1 MKTVSKKLLSLLLVA
16 IMLVSAVPFQAFAA
30 EVDQTPAPETV
41 APETTEATVSDVI
54 EEPADQAVI
63 EDKLIV
69 TFVDADG
76 STLSYTNKAGDSVDC
91 IVEVSYGKTIPAAK
105 FPDKYLTLADG
116 EMIFSHWVYEGT
128 NVKFKRTESIHQDIT
143 LQAVY
148 KYPPVKVT
156 FKANGGKADFASKS
170 YEYGTTYADNGGL
183 PGAKREHYDFLGW
196 YSADGALVT
205 DDTMIASKSAYSLT
219 AQWAL
224 THYNVTFQA
233 YTDPEGADDSCWED
247 VEPYTFTVEDENAI
261 EAKSVLSTA
270 NGTFPTAADISEYF
284 ALEGWTIDGWEI
296 VETGKEAVSGKTTV
310 LSNITIRPIYKRSI
324 TLDACDTG
332 MTSRK
337 FTVTLGKRVP
347 ALPNPG
353 TREGYAFIGWYLDPE
368 ASEVVSLKADLSN
381 VSKHPFYYPA
391 MGDFYAGWAESKM
404 VYLYIYTNNN
414 TKDMVKLIRYY
425 DAPANG
431 LDLTEINLYGLYK
444 DYGKYD
450 DEGDTRHGWFT
461 PAQWKNYCLNPSVF
475 KDETTDY
482 VNGEYLEEDDVHE
495 FYIMLI
501 DNGNNNATNGNGGA
515 GGYGNTNNN
524 TKDPS
529 NPATGDMIGLPMFFM
544 VATAA
549 AAAFLLLNK
558 KRIVK

>member
-30 EVDQTPAPETV
+30 ETE
-41 APETTEATVSDVI
+41 EATVSEVVGD
-54 EEPADQAVI
+54 PAVQGVVT
-63 EDKLIV
+63 DKLIV

-76 STLSYTNKAGDSVDC
+76 STLSDAEGNDC
-91 IVEVSYGKTIPAAK
+91 IVEVKYGKTIPANK
-105 FPDKYLTLADG
+105 FPDKYLTLAEG

-128 NVKFKRTESIHQDIT
+128 NVHFKRTETIHQDIT

-196 YSADGALVT
+196 FDSYGILVT
-205 DDTMIASKSAYSLT
+205 DDTMIASKTAYSLT
-219 AQWAL
+219 AEWAL
-224 THYNVTFQA
+224 TYYNVTFQA
-233 YTDPEGADDSCWED
+233 YTDPEGADESGWEN
-247 VEPYTFTVEDENAI
+247 VEAFTFTYENENPI
-261 EAKSVLSTA
+261 QAKSVLSTDK
-270 NGTFPTAADISEYF
+270 GTFPTAAEISEYF
-284 ALEGWTIDGWEI
+284 ALDGWTIEGWE
-296 VETGKEAVSGKTTV
+296 VVATGAAATSGKTTV
-310 LSNITIRPIYKRSI
+310 LGDMVIRPIYKRSI
-324 TLDACDTG
+324 ILDACDTG

-353 TREGYAFIGWYLDPE
+353 TREGYAFIGWYLDAG
-368 ASEVVSLKADLSN
+368 ASEVVSLKADLST
-381 VSKHPFYYPA
+381 VSKHPYYYPA
-391 MGDFYAGWAESKM
+391 MGNFYAGWAESKM

-414 TKDMVKLIRYY
+414 TKDMVKLVRYY

-431 LDLTEINLYGLYK
+431 LDLTEINLYGLFS
-444 DYGKYD
+444 DYGKFD
-450 DEGDTRHGWFT
+450 DEGDAAHGWFT

-482 VNGEYLEEDDVHE
+482 VSGEYLEEDDVHE

-501 DNGNNNATNGNGGA
+501 DNGNNTNTGNGTGGA
-515 GGYGNTNNN
+515 GGYGNTNNS

-529 NPATGDMIGLPMFFM
+529 NPATGDMIGLSVFTM
-544 VATAA
+544 VSAAA

>member
-30 EVDQTPAPETV
+30 EVDETA

-54 EEPADQAVI
+54 EETAGQAVI
-63 EDKLIV
+63 EDKLTV
-69 TFVDADG
+69 TFVDSDG
-76 STLSYTNKAGDSVDC
+76 STISYTNKAGDTVDC
-91 IVEVSYGKTIPAAK
+91 IVEVSYGKTIPSNK
-105 FPDKYLTLADG
+105 FPDKFLTLADG
-116 EMIFSHWVYEGT
+116 EMVFSHWVYEGT
-128 NVKFKRTESIHQDIT
+128 NVRFKRTESIHQDIT

-156 FKANGGKADFASKS
+156 FKANGGKADFSSKS

-196 YSADGALVT
+196 FDAYGVKVEE
-205 DDTMIASKSAYSLT
+205 DTMIASKAAYSLT
-219 AQWAL
+219 AEWAL

-233 YTDPEGADDSCWED
+233 YTDAEGADESGWED
-247 VEPYTFTVEDENAI
+247 VEPFTFVDENAL
-261 EAKSVLSTA
+261 EAKSVLTTA
-270 NGTFPTAADISEYF
+270 NGTFPTAAEISEYF

-296 VETGKEAVSGKTTV
+296 VETGKEAISGKTTV
-310 LSNITIRPIYKRSI
+310 LSNIIVRPIYKKSI
-324 TLDACDTG
+324 ILDACDTG

-353 TREGYAFIGWYLDPE
+353 TREGYAFVGWYLDVD
-368 ASEVVSLKADLSN
+368 ATEVVSLKADLAT
-381 VSKHPFYYPA
+381 VAKHPYYYPA
-391 MGDFYAGWAESKM
+391 MGNFYAGWAESKM

-414 TKDMVKLIRYY
+414 TKDMVKLVRYY

-431 LDLTEINLYGLYK
+431 LDLTEINLYGLYS
-444 DYGKYD
+444 DYGKFD
-450 DEGDTRHGWFT
+450 DEGDVAHGWFT

-475 KDETTDY
+475 KDETTEY
-482 VNGEYLEEDDVHE
+482 VSGEYLEEDDVHE

-501 DNGNNNATNGNGGA
+501 DNGNNNTTGNGNGGA

-529 NPATGDMIGLPMFFM
+529 NPATGDMIGMSMFVM
-544 VATAA
+544 VSAAA

-558 KRIVK
+558 KRIMK

>member
-16 IMLVSAVPFQAFAA
+16 IMLVSAVPFRAFAA
-30 EVDQTPAPETV
+30 EVDETAAPETV
-41 APETTEATVSDVI
+41 EATVSDVI
-54 EEPADQAVI
+54 DDTAAQGVVT
-63 EDKLIV
+63 DKLIV

-76 STLSYTNKAGDSVDC
+76 STLCDANGNDC
-91 IVEVSYGKTIPAAK
+91 VVEVKYGKTIPSDK
-105 FPDKYLTLADG
+105 FPNKYLTLADG
-116 EMIFSHWVYEGT
+116 EMVFSHWVYEGT
-128 NVKFKRTESIHQDIT
+128 NVRFRTTETIHQDIT

-196 YSADGALVT
+196 YDFYGALVT
-205 DDTMIASKSAYSLT
+205 DDTIIASKSAYTLT

-233 YTDPEGADDSCWED
+233 YTDAEGTDESGWED
-247 VEPYTFTVEDENAI
+247 VEAFTFTVENENGI

-270 NGTFPTAADISEYF
+270 NGTFPTAAEISELF

-296 VETGKEAVSGKTTV
+296 VETGKEFVAGKTTV
-310 LSNITIRPIYKRSI
+310 LSNMTIRPIYKRSI

-353 TREGYAFIGWYLDPE
+353 TREGYAFIGWYLDPD
-368 ASEVVSLKADLSN
+368 ASEVVSLKADLAN
-381 VSKHPFYYPA
+381 VAKHPYYYPA
-391 MGDFYAGWAESKM
+391 MGNFYAGWAESKM

-414 TKDMVKLIRYY
+414 TKD
-425 DAPANG
+425 
-431 LDLTEINLYGLYK
+431 
-444 DYGKYD
+444 
-450 DEGDTRHGWFT
+450 
-461 PAQWKNYCLNPSVF
+461 
-475 KDETTDY
+475 
-482 VNGEYLEEDDVHE
+482 
-495 FYIMLI
+495 
-501 DNGNNNATNGNGGA
+501 
-515 GGYGNTNNN
+515 
-524 TKDPS
+524 PS
-529 NPATGDMIGLPMFFM
+529 NPATGDMIGMSMFVM
-544 VATAA
+544 VSAAA

-558 KRIVK
+558 KRIMK

>member
-30 EVDQTPAPETV
+30 EIDETT
-41 APETTEATVSDVI
+41 ETTEATVSDVV
-54 EEPADQAVI
+54 EETAAQAVI
-63 EDKLIV
+63 TDKLIV

-76 STLSYTNKAGDSVDC
+76 STLSDADGNDC
-91 IVEVSYGKTIPAAK
+91 VVEVKYGKTIPSNK

-128 NVKFKRTESIHQDIT
+128 NVQFKRTETIHQDIT

-148 KYPPVKVT
+148 KYPAVKVT
-156 FKANGGKADFASKS
+156 FKANGGKAAFSSKS

-183 PGAKREHYDFLGW
+183 PTATREHYDFLGW
-196 YSADGALVT
+196 FADNGTKVEE
-205 DDTMIASKSAYSLT
+205 DTMIASKSAYSLT

-233 YTDPEGADDSCWED
+233 YTDASGSDESGWED
-247 VEPYTFTVEDENAI
+247 VEPFTFIDENAI

-270 NGTFPTAADISEYF
+270 NGTFPTAAEISEYF

-296 VETGKEAVSGKTTV
+296 VESGAAVTAGKTTV
-310 LSNITIRPIYKRSI
+310 LGNLVIRPIYKKSI
-324 TLDACDTG
+324 ILDACDEG
-332 MTSRK
+332 MTTRK

-353 TREGYAFIGWYLDPE
+353 TREGYAFVGWYLDVA
-368 ASEVVSLKADLSN
+368 ASEIVSLKADLAT
-381 VSKHPFYYPA
+381 VSKHPYYYPA
-391 MGDFYAGWAESKM
+391 MGDFYAGWAEAKLI
-404 VYLYIYTNNN
+404 YLYIYTNGN
-414 TKDMVKLIRYY
+414 TDEHVKLVRYY
-425 DAPANG
+425 EAPANG
-431 LDLTEINLYGLYK
+431 FDLTQINMYSIFSN
-444 DYGKYD
+444 YGKFD
-450 DEGDTRHGWFT
+450 DEGDETHGWYNA
-461 PAQWKNYCLNPSVF
+461 AQWENYILGKPANEF
-475 KDETTDY
+475 EY
-482 VNGEYLEEDDVHE
+482 VNEEYLEGDDIHE
-495 FYIMLI
+495 FFIMLI
-501 DNGNNNATNGNGGA
+501 DNGNNTANNGNGGA

-529 NPATGDMIGLPMFFM
+529 NPATGDMIMVPMFFM

-549 AAAFLLLNK
+549 AAAFLMLNK
-558 KRIVK
+558 KRFVK